1 MCTDDCLSKLIS
13 AVDIVVDGWN
23 GRGKFRSV
31 CKIILRD
38 VNGIS
43 IYIFIVKNED
53 INCEKDI
60 YEVLKASI
68 VKPLNDDRRSMTRE
82 DMNLYLREM
91 KRIKCILKI
100 KKK

>member
-13 AVDIVVDGWN
+13 TVDIVVDGCN
-23 GRGKFRSV
+23 GRGKFRSA
-31 CKIILRD
+31 CKFILRD
-38 VNGIS
+38 INGIS

-60 YEVLKASI
+60 YEVLKTSI
-68 VKPLNDDRRSMTRE
+68 VKPLIDDRRFMTRE

-91 KRIKCILKI
+91 KRIKRILKI